1 VTGNSYFYLDYD
13 TFYLPALRDYGIN
26 FKYHMLDKFYA
37 EFIENYFGV
46 VNKEV
51 MERAMGF
58 YTSKFTSKL
67 LDFKKEPENGTI
79 NEESPEE
86 AKEYLKKKWRLEEEF
101 VKIIDKLEVYES
113 EEKIY
118 YFRKSGRSDEEEGWA
133 RGEVSEGGGV
143 IYMVYDKPNKVINID
158 YKLIWSHLQ
167 TKYMIDPNNQL
178 EILEELV
185 YEHFNVFDVRVNPW
199 ADLRFFE
206 REDYRTNEQ
215 TMNYNELLTEV
226 YTLPQLVSV
235 KLQMYNKEGIGI
247 GEIYSNDESTL
258 TIIDREYPEL
268 DSYKV
273 ETGHLSGKENVK
285 EILYDNGRYYDEH
298 SRDDIVDEEI
308 SEG

>member
-1 VTGNSYFYLDYD
+1 
-13 TFYLPALRDYGIN
+13 
-26 FKYHMLDKFYA
+26 
-37 EFIENYFGV
+37 
-46 VNKEV
+46 
-51 MERAMGF
+51 
-58 YTSKFTSKL
+58 
-67 LDFKKEPENGTI
+67 
-79 NEESPEE
+79 
-86 AKEYLKKKWRLEEEF
+86 
-101 VKIIDKLEVYES
+101 
-113 EEKIY
+113 
-118 YFRKSGRSDEEEGWA
+118 
-133 RGEVSEGGGV
+133 
-143 IYMVYDKPNKVINID
+143 MVYDKPNKVINID